1 MKVSFLFG
9 AVLIN
14 LWRNLFMSNWK
25 SSAEIIN
32 DELSFSITRDERQY
46 HIQGRLVSN
55 VTTVCGI
62 IIISGKH
69 HFKQR

>member
-9 AVLIN
+9 AVMIN

-32 DELSFSITRDERQY
+32 DELSFSIARDERQY
-46 HIQGRLVSN
+46 HIQRRLVSN

-69 HFKQR
+69 HLKQR